1 MLLYY
6 VIFGVKQSVLID
18 NGVKLFKIF
27 GVAMGRSCKTQL
39 GGFIHVH
46 I

>member
-18 NGVKLFKIF
+18 NGVKLFKI
-27 GVAMGRSCKTQL
+27 L
-39 GGFIHVH
+39 GLQWEDHARLN
-46 I
+46 